1 MLQMVDQVTLKRT
14 NILDQLQAQLLK
26 PIAKLGDSFVRS
38 THIGVKFDRTTGDLL
53 LANLTRTETFTGNAS
68 QLKFKLKWPMDLRT
82 TTIKVKVNNQ
92 LKLRSEYTFNNDL
105 DETKSYTRNCGYVS
119 FTLPPANNA
128 NISVEYLIDQDV
140 LQTQDRV
147 NLYYTPTVE
156 CQRTCTGN

>member
-1 MLQMVDQVTLKRT
+1 M
-14 NILDQLQAQLLK
+14 
-26 PIAKLGDSFVRS
+26 LGDSFVRS

-53 LANLTRTETFTGNAS
+53 LANLTRTETSSGNAS

-119 FTLPPANNA
+119 FTFPLRTMQIYLW
-128 NISVEYLIDQDV
+128 NI
-140 LQTQDRV
+140 
-147 NLYYTPTVE
+147 
-156 CQRTCTGN
+156 